1 MVVGPD
7 TSRRAR
13 PQEFDEID
21 ALLAAAFGRRD
32 EADLVHRLR
41 ADGAI
46 VLDIVKCW
54 PDRET
59 GQSRI
64 GAYMA
69 ISRMV
74 APQNWFCLGP
84 VAVLSA
90 WQNGALARDE
100 RTRGSFRFGS
110 RLVREYAED
119 FAQGRDWHTQM
130 LARVGLL
137 HGDEP
142 PTLVVVGKPSF
153 YARAGF
159 SMHRAARLTSPYPL
173 HLTLIARPGDDVPE
187 ETLIYPAAFT
197 GV

>member
-1 MVVGPD
+1 MVIGPD
-7 TSRRAR
+7 TSRQAR
-13 PQEFDEID
+13 PQDFDEID

-32 EADLVHRLR
+32 EADLVRRLR

-46 VLDIVKCW
+46 VLEVVKCW
-54 PDRET
+54 HDRET

-64 GAYMA
+64 GAYMT

-84 VAVLSA
+84 VAVLPE
-90 WQNGALARDE
+90 WQNSTLNPDD

-110 RLVREYAED
+110 RLVREYAEL
-119 FAQGRDWHTQM
+119 FAQGGDWWAGL
-130 LARVGLL
+130 LARQGHLQ
-137 HGDEP
+137 GDEP

-159 SMHRAARLTSPYPL
+159 SLVRAARLTTPYPL
-173 HLTLIARPGDDVPE
+173 HVTLIARPGNDVPE
-187 ETLIYPAAFT
+187 RALTYPPAFA
-197 GV
+197 GL

>member
-1 MVVGPD
+1 MVIGPD
-7 TSRRAR
+7 TSRQAR
-13 PQEFDEID
+13 PQDFDEID

-32 EADLVHRLR
+32 EADLVRRLR

-46 VLDIVKCW
+46 VLEVVKCW
-54 PDRET
+54 HDRET

-64 GAYMA
+64 GAYMT

-84 VAVLSA
+84 VAVLPE
-90 WQNGALARDE
+90 WQNGALDPDD

-110 RLVREYAED
+110 RLVREYAEL
-119 FAQGRDWHTQM
+119 FAQGGDWWTEL
-130 LARVGLL
+130 LARQGLL
-137 HGDEP
+137 QGHEQ

-159 SMHRAARLTSPYPL
+159 SLDRAARLTTPYPL
-173 HLTLIARPGDDVPE
+173 HVTLIARPGNDVPE
-187 ETLIYPAAFT
+187 RALTYPPAFA
-197 GV
+197 GL